1 MRETERERSLREATS
16 QPQSRT
22 SSTSSQQSQPD
33 SNITKQVG
41 ITVYV
46 RRRSHLDI
54 NSKDPIKRGE
64 IRRAILKG
72 EAKFTWK
79 TPKAERPS
87 LITAFTKNRIDMSE
101 IEYRR
106 VENATFDK
114 INSVC
119 TGIYGSQE

>member
-1 MRETERERSLREATS
+1 M
-16 QPQSRT
+16 
-22 SSTSSQQSQPD
+22 
-33 SNITKQVG
+33 
-41 ITVYV
+41 YV

-79 TPKAERPS
+79 NPKAERQS
-87 LITAFTKNRIDMSE
+87 LMNAFTKNRIDVNE

-106 VENATFDK
+106 VENTTFEK
-114 INSVC
+114 INRVC
-119 TGIYGSQE
+119 TGIYGAQM

>member
-1 MRETERERSLREATS
+1 M
-16 QPQSRT
+16 
-22 SSTSSQQSQPD
+22 
-33 SNITKQVG
+33 
-41 ITVYV
+41 YV
-46 RRRSHLDI
+46 RRSSHLVI

-79 TPKAERPS
+79 NPKAERPS

-106 VENATFDK
+106 VENATFEK